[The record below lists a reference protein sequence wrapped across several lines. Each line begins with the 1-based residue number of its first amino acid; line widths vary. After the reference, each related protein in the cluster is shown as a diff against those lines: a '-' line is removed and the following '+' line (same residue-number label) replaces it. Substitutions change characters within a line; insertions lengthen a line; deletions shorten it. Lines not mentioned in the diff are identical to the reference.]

1 MIEQLSSDER
11 LQLLRFV
18 CSFAWADLEVRDQE
32 RTVVEKL
39 IRSFNLDAEEQAEV
53 ERMLA
58 HPPAP
63 EDVDPQE
70 IPAEHRE
77 IFLEAVK
84 AMIYSDGEISP
95 IEAESFELLD
105 QLIR

>member
-1 MIEQLSSDER
+1 MIDQLSRDER
-11 LQLLRFV
+11 MQLLRFV

-32 RTVVEKL
+32 RSVVHKL
-39 IRSFNLDAEEQAEV
+39 IKNFQLDPEEADEV
-53 ERMLA
+53 NQLLT
-58 HPPAP
+58 HPPSP
-63 EDVDPQE
+63 EEVDPQD
-70 IPAEHRE
+70 IPVEHRE
-77 IFLEAVK
+77 IFLDAVK

>member
-1 MIEQLSSDER
+1 MIDQLSREER

-32 RTVVEKL
+32 KSVVHKL
-39 IRSFNLDAEEQAEV
+39 VKSFELDEEEAEEV
-53 ERMLA
+53 EALLRS
-58 HPPAP
+58 PPDP
-63 EDVDPQE
+63 EDIDPQD
-70 IPAEHRE
+70 IPIEHRE

-95 IEAESFELLD
+95 VEAESFELLD

>member
-1 MIEQLSSDER
+1 MIDQLSKDER

-18 CSFAWADLEVRDQE
+18 CSFAWADLEIREPERDVVHKLMRAFHLDEDE
-32 RTVVEKL
+32 R
-39 IRSFNLDAEEQAEV
+39 AEI
-53 ERMLA
+53 ERMLKS
-58 HPPAP
+58 PPPP

-70 IPAEHRE
+70 IPVEHRE
-77 IFLEAVK
+77 IFLETVK

-95 IEAESFELLD
+95 SEAESFELLD

>member
-1 MIEQLSSDER
+1 MIEKLSPDER
-11 LQLLRFV
+11 MQLLRFV

-32 RTVVEKL
+32 RQVVQKL
-39 IRSFNLDAEEQAEV
+39 IRNFNLDEDEIQEV
-53 ERMLA
+53 EHLLA

-63 EDVDPQE
+63 EDVDPQD
-70 IPAEHRE
+70 IPVEHRE